1 MRIPVKKASF
11 AVTVIISIVISVP
24 VFIYDH
30 SKLAAPVTKLSRNG
44 SGEGSRTV
52 TLRAVTEDGSNETIR
67 IDVNEKQYSA
77 QEIRECSERIEDK
90 LWNIILGQN
99 TDPENVIY
107 DLDLCSRLEGY
118 PFVISWKSDRPLIL
132 SSRGVIDTKRL
143 SEEDADNEGIRVR
156 LCATLK
162 YKDYS
167 EDKYSYVVVRRS
179 KTVSEGSDA
188 EMIMRSI
195 NEADEETKES
205 EYEILPS
212 KVSGKKVTFY
222 DASANRG
229 WAVLFIGIM
238 VSFILKASKKRRRK
252 DESEKRIKQMDS
264 DYPNIV
270 SQYILYYTAGMN
282 PRAIWSAMCS
292 RYEENLKHGIT
303 GRRYAYEEMMITQ
316 RLMDEGC
323 EELSA
328 YDQFA
333 SRIRNEK
340 YRSFVGLVKQTAQ
353 KGCDG
358 LEKLLYDEMDK
369 AMLKKNDQI
378 RIKAAEAE
386 TKLLLP
392 MFMMLL
398 IVLVIVMIP
407 AFIGLNA

>member
-1 MRIPVKKASF
+1 MRIPAKKASF
-11 AVTVIISIVISVP
+11 AITVITSIIISVP

-30 SKLAAPVTKLSRNG
+30 LKLATPVTKLSRN
-44 SGEGSRTV
+44 SAGEGSRTV
-52 TLRAVTEDGSNETIR
+52 TLRAVTEDGTDETIR
-67 IDVNEKQYSA
+67 IDVDERQYPE
-77 QEIRECSERIEDK
+77 QGIREFSRRVEEI
-90 LWNIILGQN
+90 LWNSILGKN
-99 TDPENVIY
+99 TDPENVMY
-107 DLDLCSRLEGY
+107 DLDLCSRLDGF

-132 SSRGVIDTKRL
+132 SSRGIIDTKRL
-143 SEEDADNEGIRVR
+143 SDEDKGNEGIRVR

-167 EDKYSYVVVRRS
+167 EDKYSYVVVRS
-179 KTVSEGSDA
+179 INAVPEGSESD
-188 EMIMRSI
+188 MIMRSI
-195 NEADEETKES
+195 DEADEKTKES
-205 EYEILPS
+205 DYEVLPS
-212 KVSGKKVTFY
+212 EVSGKKITFY
-222 DASANRG
+222 DASTNRG
-229 WAVLFIGIM
+229 WAVVFFGIM
-238 VSFILKASKKRRRK
+238 VSFIINASRKRRKK
-252 DESEKRIKQMDS
+252 DESEKRVKQTDS

-292 RYEENLKHGIT
+292 RYEENLRCGIT
-303 GRRYAYEEMMITQ
+303 GRRYAYEEMMITR

-333 SRIRNEK
+333 SRLQNEK
-340 YRSFVGLVKQTAQ
+340 YRSFIGLVKQTVV
-353 KGCDG
+353 KGGEG
-358 LEKLLYDEMDK
+358 LENLLYDEMDK
-369 AMLKKNDQI
+369 AMQKKNDQI